1 MINSIFLCECYKC
14 VRTWANLK
22 NIYGSKYGFLNGIS
36 WLYLTLNLFI
46 KENFKNKKLFFK
58 KFIEFYNQYDWNIPI
73 NINNKIIEKI
83 NPSDNII
90 YISSLNIN
98 KTNIVRNISNNTF
111 KIILNEFK
119 IANEFSLE
127 NINEIFIKKKI
138 KNKYFK
144 ITINDQF
151 EFNRIDK
158 KNKISSE
165 IWKLNIKN
173 NFIPTSYWSEKNNTF
188 IYKIEINEFTN
199 IEELTNYFKKF
210 NVLCEI
216 KNL

>member
-1 MINSIFLCECYKC
+1 MRFL
-14 VRTWANLK
+14 L
-22 NIYGSKYGFLNGIS
+22 
-36 WLYLTLNLFI
+36 
-46 KENFKNKKLFFK
+46 
-58 KFIEFYNQYDWNIPI
+58 
-73 NINNKIIEKI
+73 
-83 NPSDNII
+83 
-90 YISSLNIN
+90 
-98 KTNIVRNISNNTF
+98 
-111 KIILNEFK
+111 
-119 IANEFSLE
+119 
-127 NINEIFIKKKI
+127 KKI